1 MSGRIIAISDIH
13 GCLAALETVLAAVE
27 PRPDDTIVALGD
39 YADRGPD
46 VCGVLETLIALSKQ
60 TRLVPLLGNH
70 DETMLNVCRGRSDLL
85 ADWLL
90 FGGDA
95 TLASYPGCDPAGV
108 WPTHL
113 AFLACCPL
121 AFETESHFFVHA
133 NYRADIPLDR
143 LPREVLLW
151 ESLKRH
157 VPGPHFS
164 GKTAIVGHTAQ
175 KDGKIL
181 DLGHL
186 KCIDTCCYGEGWL
199 TALDV
204 ESGRC
209 WQADKK
215 GGLRKGPKQ
224 RGDNSA
230 APA

>member
-13 GCLAALETVLAAVE
+13 GCLAALETVLAAIA
-27 PRPDDTIVALGD
+27 PRPEDTLVTLGD

-46 VCGVLETLIALSKQ
+46 VRGVLETLIALGNQ

-70 DETMLNVCRGRSDLL
+70 DETMLNVCRGRTDLL

-95 TLASYPGCDPAGV
+95 TLASYDTYLPAKV
-108 WPTHL
+108 WETHL
-113 AFLACCPL
+113 QFLARCPL
-121 AFETESHFFVHA
+121 AFETERHFFVHA
-133 NYRADIPLDR
+133 NYRADLPLAK

-151 ESLKRH
+151 ESLKRY
-157 VPGPHFS
+157 VPGPHVS

-175 KDGKIL
+175 KSGEIL

-186 KCIDTCCYGEGWL
+186 KCIDTWCYGDGWL

-204 ESGRC
+204 ESGQL
-209 WQADKK
+209 WQASKN
-215 GGLRKGPKQ
+215 GGLRKQ
-224 RGDNSA
+224 A
-230 APA
+230 QA